1 MASNATLRRRDRLDV
16 LDADGDE
23 REVFGWATVQR
34 TSTVRGSNPVV
45 DHGEPRISAGD
56 AIGMDPDAVT
66 HWLAEEIEH
75 EFGGDVRDHGIDVID
90 PTAEEDDVL

>member
-1 MASNATLRRRDRLDV
+1 MNEQKLRRRDRLNVIDEG
-16 LDADGDE
+16 GDE

-45 DHGEPRISAGD
+45 DYGEPRISAGD

-75 EFGGDVRDHGIDVID
+75 EFGVDVRNHGIDVID
-90 PTAEEDDVL
+90 PTAEEVDVL